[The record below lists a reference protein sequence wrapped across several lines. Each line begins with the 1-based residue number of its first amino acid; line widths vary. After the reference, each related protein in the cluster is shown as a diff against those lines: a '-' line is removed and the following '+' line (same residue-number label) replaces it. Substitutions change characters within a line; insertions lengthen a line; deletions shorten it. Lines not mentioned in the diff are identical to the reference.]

1 MDRFASNT
9 FRTLAIIGV
18 AVFVIIGSLVVL
30 FIGLCFRALANAGGP
45 SHYDPSG
52 MAIFY
57 AAIILDA
64 FFVTGG
70 IIGIAAMT
78 RSLIRSNQDGN
89 DRALVAPYP
98 LVPSTAPL
106 QPTPSHGMLTNIIT
120 PRTPQARA
128 IPDVATHLS
137 PASAAA
143 IQQLAVAIVA
153 KIAAEVALGLVGWN
167 EALGSPKAPF
177 PLYQFG
183 FMAWGLAAIAPHLVL
198 LYALAR
204 RPGRTAFAYALVIPS
219 IHIFFGL
226 IGHSAFLA
234 FVLRPGQIAAPLLS
248 IIPWILDVLIL
259 YLAWKAIR
267 QTGIQPDPP
276 RLIVAAIVI
285 FLYTSLLPALVLIL
299 NYFHR

>member
-1 MDRFASNT
+1 
-9 FRTLAIIGV
+9 
-18 AVFVIIGSLVVL
+18 
-30 FIGLCFRALANAGGP
+30 
-45 SHYDPSG
+45 
-52 MAIFY
+52 
-57 AAIILDA
+57 
-64 FFVTGG
+64 
-70 IIGIAAMT
+70 MT
-78 RSLIRSNQDGN
+78 RSLILSNKDDKDG
-89 DRALVAPYP
+89 DAQALVPPYP
-98 LVPSTAPL
+98 LIPSSVPP
-106 QPTPSHGMLTNIIT
+106 QPASPRAILPNVAT
-120 PRTPQARA
+120 PRTPRARA

-143 IQQLAVAIVA
+143 IQRLAIAIVA
-153 KIAAEVALGLVGWN
+153 KVAAEVALGLVGWN
-167 EALGSPKAPF
+167 GALGSPKAPF

-234 FVLRPGQIAAPLLS
+234 FVLRPGQIVAPLLS
-248 IIPWILDVLIL
+248 IIPWILDLLIL

-267 QTGIQPDPP
+267 QTGIEPDPP
-276 RLIVAAIVI
+276 RLIVAAVVI
-285 FLYTSLLPALVLIL
+285 FLYTSLLPALVFVL